1 MNLCAMNL
9 ARDFG
14 PRAARAILPISK
26 LAAMN
31 RTDMWRRIE
40 AHPKA
45 WDMIVVG
52 GGATGVG
59 VAIDAA
65 ARGYDVLLVE
75 QSDFGKG
82 TSSRST
88 KLAHG
93 GVRYLEQGNIGLV
106 MEALK
111 ERGLLLQNAPH
122 IVHDLA
128 FVVPNYDWW
137 EAPFYGLGLKLYQL
151 LAGKYGF
158 GASRIL
164 SREETLKYLPTLK
177 TEGLRGGAVYYD
189 GQFDD
194 ARLLIHMVATAFEQG
209 ATLLNYVEV
218 TGLTKDAQGFVDGI
232 SARNLETGNE
242 FRATAKVVVNA
253 TGAFSDR
260 LRLKAEPAAAPMI
273 VPSQGIHLVFDA
285 SFLQGES
292 AVMVP
297 HTSDGRVLFA
307 IPWHGHTLV
316 GTTDT
321 PIASATLEPVA
332 MEQEIEFILATAGQY
347 LTKAPK
353 RDDVLSVF
361 AGIRPLARET
371 GAVSGALSTAALSR
385 DHVIHIDRSGL
396 VTVCGGKWTTYRHMA
411 EDCVD
416 QAATL
421 AQLPDRP
428 CLTHHLHIHGFHEI
442 GKEEAAKEFGSLA
455 VYGSDA
461 REIRKLIAADAGL
474 GEPLHAALPYVK
486 AEVIWAARH
495 EMARTVEDTLARR
508 TRALFLNARA
518 ALAMA
523 PDVAHLMASE
533 LGWDEA
539 TRTKQLAAFRDVAS
553 NYLLHS

>member
-1 MNLCAMNL
+1 
-9 ARDFG
+9 
-14 PRAARAILPISK
+14 
-26 LAAMN
+26 
-31 RTDMWRRIE
+31 MWRCIE

-65 ARGYDVLLVE
+65 SRGYEVLLLE

-137 EAPFYGLGLKLYQL
+137 DAPFYGLGLKLYQL

-164 SREETLKYLPTLK
+164 SREETLAHLPTLNPD
-177 TEGLRGGAVYYD
+177 GLRGGAVYYD

-209 ATLLNYVEV
+209 ATLLNYAEV
-218 TGLTKDAQGFVDGI
+218 TGLTKDAQGFVDGVC
-232 SARNLETGNE
+232 ARDVETDSE
-242 FRATAKVVVNA
+242 LRATAKVVVNA

-260 LRLKAEPAAAPMI
+260 LRLKAEPSAAPMI
-273 VPSQGIHLVFDA
+273 VPSQGVHLVFDS

-321 PIASATLEPVA
+321 PMADATLEPVA
-332 MEQEIEFILATAGQY
+332 MEQEIEFILATARQY
-347 LTKAPK
+347 LTKAPT

-361 AGIRPLARET
+361 AGIRPLVRAT
-371 GAVSGALSTAALSR
+371 GVTNTAALSR
-385 DHVIHIDRSGL
+385 DHVVHIDSSGM
-396 VTVCGGKWTTYRHMA
+396 VTIAGGKWTTYRHMA

-421 AQLPDRP
+421 AQLPEKP
-428 CLTHHLHIHGFHEI
+428 CVTHHLHIHGFRDLARDDAAEI
-442 GKEEAAKEFGSLA
+442 LGSLT

-461 REIRKLIAADAGL
+461 DEIRKLIEADSGL
-474 GEPLHAALPYVK
+474 GEPLHADLPYLK
-486 AEVIWAARH
+486 AEVIWAVRH

-523 PDVAHLMASE
+523 PAVADLMGPE

-539 TRTKQLAAFRDVAS
+539 TRAKQLAAFREVAS
-553 NYLLHS
+553 NYLLH

>member
-1 MNLCAMNL
+1 
-9 ARDFG
+9 
-14 PRAARAILPISK
+14 
-26 LAAMN
+26 
-31 RTDMWRRIE
+31 MWHHIE
-40 AHPKA
+40 DHPKA

-65 ARGYDVLLVE
+65 SRGYDVLLLE

-122 IVHDLA
+122 LVHDLA

-158 GASRIL
+158 GTSRIL
-164 SREETLKYLPTLK
+164 SREETLEHLPTLK
-177 TEGLRGGAVYYD
+177 KEGLRGGAVYYD

-218 TGLTKDAQGFVDGI
+218 TGLTKDAQGFVDGVE
-232 SARNLETGNE
+232 ARDVETGTE
-242 FRATAKVVVNA
+242 FRASAKVVINA
-253 TGAFSDR
+253 TGAFSDL
-260 LRLKAEPAAAPMI
+260 LRLKAEPSAESMI
-273 VPSQGIHLVFDA
+273 VPSQGVHLVFES
-285 SFLQGES
+285 SFLQGDS
-292 AVMVP
+292 AIMVP

-321 PIASATLEPVA
+321 PIAAATLEPVA
-332 MEQEIEFILATAGQY
+332 MDEEIEFILATAGQY
-347 LTKAPK
+347 LAKAPTHA
-353 RDDVLSVF
+353 DVLSVF
-361 AGIRPLARET
+361 AGVRPLVRSTGTDGGVAR
-371 GAVSGALSTAALSR
+371 TAALSR
-385 DHVIHIDRSGL
+385 DHVVHIDRSGL
-396 VTVCGGKWTTYRHMA
+396 VTICGGKWTTYRHMA

-421 AQLPDRP
+421 AQLPEKP
-428 CLTHHLHIHGFHEI
+428 CVTRHLYIHGFHD
-442 GKEEAAKEFGSLA
+442 AAKNFGSLA

-461 REIRKLIAADAGL
+461 YEIRKLIDGNAEF
-474 GEPLHAALPYVK
+474 GEPLHAALPYMK
-486 AEVIWAARH
+486 AEVVWAARH
-495 EMARTVEDTLARR
+495 EMARTVEDVLARR

-518 ALAMA
+518 ALEMA
-523 PDVAHLMASE
+523 PVVADLMALE
-533 LGWDEA
+533 FEWDA
-539 TRTKQLAAFRDVAS
+539 AIRTKQLDAFRDVAS
-553 NYLLHS
+553 NYVLHSAVG

>member
-1 MNLCAMNL
+1 
-9 ARDFG
+9 
-14 PRAARAILPISK
+14 
-26 LAAMN
+26 MN
-31 RTDMWRRIE
+31 RSDAWRNIE
-40 AHPKA
+40 VHPKA

-65 ARGYDVLLVE
+65 ARGYDVLLLE

-158 GASRIL
+158 GVSRIL
-164 SREETLKYLPTLK
+164 SREETLEHLPTLK

-194 ARLLIHMVATAFEQG
+194 TRLLIHMVATAFEQG

-218 TGLTKDAQGFVDGI
+218 SGLTKDAQGFVNGV
-232 SARNLETGNE
+232 SARDVETGNE
-242 FRATAKVVVNA
+242 FAAAAKVVINA
-253 TGAFSDR
+253 TGAFSDL
-260 LRLKAEPAAAPMI
+260 LRLKAEPSATPMI
-273 VPSQGIHLVFDA
+273 VPSQGIHLVFDS

-321 PIASATLEPVA
+321 PIATAMLEPVA

-347 LTKAPK
+347 LAKAPT

-361 AGIRPLARET
+361 AGIRPLVRAT
-371 GAVSGALSTAALSR
+371 GVASTAALSR
-385 DHVIHIDRSGL
+385 DHLINIDRSGL

-421 AQLPDRP
+421 AQLPDKA
-428 CLTHHLHIHGFHEI
+428 CVTHHLPIHGFHS
-442 GKEEAAKEFGSLA
+442 AAKELGTLA
-455 VYGSDA
+455 VHGSDA
-461 REIRKLIAADAGL
+461 YEIRKLIESDATL
-474 GEPLHAALPYVK
+474 GAQMHQSLPYIK
-486 AEVIWAARH
+486 AEVVWAVRH
-495 EMARTVEDTLARR
+495 EMARTVEDVLARR

-523 PDVAHLMASE
+523 PTVADLMALE
-533 LGWDEA
+533 LGWDEV
-539 TRTKQLAAFRDVAS
+539 TRAGQLAAFHDVAS
-553 NYLLHS
+553 NYVLQG